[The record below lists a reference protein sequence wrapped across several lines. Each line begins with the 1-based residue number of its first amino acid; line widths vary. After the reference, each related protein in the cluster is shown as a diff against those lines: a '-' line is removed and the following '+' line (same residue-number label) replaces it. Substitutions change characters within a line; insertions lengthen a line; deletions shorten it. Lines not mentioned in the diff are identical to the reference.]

1 MTTGKPKGH
10 RGVRRKVR
18 KIKGEWLQ
26 AVDSESTV
34 SLWHWGFES
43 HPLRYRMPAYMERC
57 ESGRI
62 GAPGERVGAKS
73 VPWVRIPPSPLQQVA
88 LRVLRLWT
96 KGGRAR
102 WGGSGAL

>member
-1 MTTGKPKGH
+1 M
-10 RGVRRKVR
+10 
-18 KIKGEWLQ
+18 
-26 AVDSESTV
+26 
-34 SLWHWGFES
+34 LWAT
-43 HPLRYRMPAYMERC
+43 RMERC

-73 VPWVRIPPSPLQQVA
+73 VPWVRIPPSPLKQGALRVLVA
-88 LRVLRLWT
+88 LRVLESWT

>member
-1 MTTGKPKGH
+1 M
-10 RGVRRKVR
+10 
-18 KIKGEWLQ
+18 
-26 AVDSESTV
+26 
-34 SLWHWGFES
+34 LWAT
-43 HPLRYRMPAYMERC
+43 RMERC

-73 VPWVRIPPSPLQQVA
+73 VPWVRIPPSPLELVA
-88 LRVLRLWT
+88 LRVLESWT